1 MKHTL
6 LFVIGVLLATGLQMS
21 CKTSDPE
28 CKSCGLQAPVKEGS
42 IVVGESSYE
51 TKVWKQQNYDYQFAY
66 ATTKADPAKILDR
79 IPAIAL
85 ESNVEVAAVIFYT
98 NKYADGLITDAQSI
112 QDENTQAIGVYF
124 IKENKLRFRFY
135 LKENNAYRIIPEL
148 NAEVKA
154 MSSNDLFDIYKI
166 YFSENKEG
174 AAIAITNEDVLF
186 KTTYSKSHTLGYNI
200 SYLSRKA
207 LGSSAW
213 RQTTGGPD
221 CDAPC
226 SGGHNCQNGLHGWSC
241 DYTDEEENDGDQANV
256 HLINGTP
263 RNEVDSAYDIGLHY
277 RLRDSFLMHYAI
289 GQKYVDYYYGM
300 TSTAYLSSD
309 IVNNTLPFLKKINNI
324 VYEWLVNN
332 NTSQVLLTD
341 DLATEADALLD
352 LYMAAAP
359 NPTEAAYFTDIK
371 TDVAHFKGKTIAEIL
386 AEIQ

>member
-135 LKENNAYRIIPEL
+135 LKENNA
-148 NAEVKA
+148 
-154 MSSNDLFDIYKI
+154 
-166 YFSENKEG
+166 
-174 AAIAITNEDVLF
+174 
-186 KTTYSKSHTLGYNI
+186 
-200 SYLSRKA
+200 
-207 LGSSAW
+207 
-213 RQTTGGPD
+213 
-221 CDAPC
+221 
-226 SGGHNCQNGLHGWSC
+226 
-241 DYTDEEENDGDQANV
+241 
-256 HLINGTP
+256 
-263 RNEVDSAYDIGLHY
+263 
-277 RLRDSFLMHYAI
+277 
-289 GQKYVDYYYGM
+289 
-300 TSTAYLSSD
+300 
-309 IVNNTLPFLKKINNI
+309 
-324 VYEWLVNN
+324 
-332 NTSQVLLTD
+332 
-341 DLATEADALLD
+341 
-352 LYMAAAP
+352 
-359 NPTEAAYFTDIK
+359 
-371 TDVAHFKGKTIAEIL
+371 
-386 AEIQ
+386 